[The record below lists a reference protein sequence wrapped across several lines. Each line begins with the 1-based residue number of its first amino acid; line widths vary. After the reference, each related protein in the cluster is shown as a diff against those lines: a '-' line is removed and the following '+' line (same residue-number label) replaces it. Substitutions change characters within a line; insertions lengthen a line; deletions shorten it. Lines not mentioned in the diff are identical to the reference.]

1 MRAPIPFLKM
11 HGAGND
17 FVLID
22 ETRGSCGLS
31 PDDAPWICD
40 RHLGVG
46 ADGVLLVRRDPD
58 GVHRMVIWNA
68 DGSVAEMC
76 GNGIRC
82 VARYLREDLGLRADP
97 IPIRTDAGPRPCR
110 VEAQGQRYLVTVAMG
125 RAEVAV
131 ADETVQ
137 VGGRALRFRRVSTGN
152 PHAVIASVDPM
163 TDARALGAAIETDPL
178 FPARTNVEFVREDAP
193 DRLTVVVHERGCGI
207 TQACGTGA
215 TAVAAARLKG
225 DPQRYGTR
233 CEIALPGGS
242 VVVSRRN
249 DGELLLSGEA
259 EVVFRGVLAT
269 RPSHRP

>member
-1 MRAPIPFLKM
+1 VSARASISFVKV

-22 ETRGSCGLS
+22 ETQRAHDLV
-31 PDDAPWICD
+31 PADARRICD

-82 VARYLREDLGLRADP
+82 VARYLHEALDQRAVP

-110 VEAQGQRYLVTVAMG
+110 VEVDGAGRYLVTVAMG
-125 RAEVAV
+125 RAQVAA
-131 ADETVQ
+131 ADETVR
-137 VGGRALRFRRVSTGN
+137 VDGRDLRFRRVSTGN
-152 PHAVIASVDPM
+152 PHAIVASEDPM
-163 TDARALGAAIETDPL
+163 ADARALGPAIETDPL

-193 DRLTVVVHERGCGI
+193 GRLTVVVHERGCGI

-215 TAVAAARLKG
+215 TAVAAARFAYDG
-225 DPQRYGTR
+225 SAEEARY
-233 CEIALPGGS
+233 EIALPGGT
-242 VVVSRRN
+242 VVITRDAR
-249 DGELLLSGEA
+249 GELLLMGEA
-259 EVVFRGVLAT
+259 AVVFRGVLEEM
-269 RPSHRP
+269 S